1 MSAGEI
7 CQNGNRV
14 NIFLVEDHP
23 IFRLGLRDLIE
34 QEAGF
39 YVCGEAENVGSAW
52 NKIRAD
58 LPDLVIIDI
67 SLAGRNGL
75 ELTKLLKNEYPE
87 LPTLMLSMHEE
98 ALYAER
104 ALQAGARGYI
114 MKHETADLIIDAI
127 HVVRSGKVYLSPK
140 MTSEVLHKIVGGSNK
155 GPLPQ
160 QCLTNRELEVFEM
173 IGNGLST
180 REASERLCLSVKTIG
195 TYRERIKTKLNLR
208 NSSELSYRAVQW
220 IEQRNDRGSE
230 D

>member
-7 CQNGNRV
+7 CQDGNRV

-39 YVCGEAENVGSAW
+39 HVCGEAESVGSAW

-67 SLAGRNGL
+67 SLTGRNGL

-87 LPTLMLSMHEE
+87 LPMLMLSMHEE

-114 MKHETADLIIDAI
+114 MKHETADLIIDAL

-140 MTSEVLHKIVGGSNK
+140 MTSEILHKIVGGSNK

-173 IGNGLST
+173 IGSGLST
-180 REASERLCLSVKTIG
+180 REASDRLCLSVKTIG
-195 TYRERIKTKLNLR
+195 TYRERIKAKLNLR
-208 NSSELSYRAVQW
+208 NSSELSQRAVQW

>member
-1 MSAGEI
+1 MSKVE
-7 CQNGNRV
+7 
-14 NIFLVEDHP
+14 IFLVEDHP
-23 IFRLGLRDLIE
+23 IFRLGLQDLIE

-39 YVCGEAENVGSAW
+39 HVCGEAKSVGSAW
-52 NKIRAD
+52 NKIRVD

-67 SLAGRNGL
+67 SLVGRNGL

-98 ALYAER
+98 TLYAER

-155 GPLPQ
+155 GLLPQ

-173 IGNGLST
+173 IGSGLST
-180 REASERLCLSVKTIG
+180 REVSERLCLSVKTIG
-195 TYRERIKTKLNLR
+195 TYRERIKAKLTLR

-220 IEQRNDRGSE
+220 IEQRGDRGSE